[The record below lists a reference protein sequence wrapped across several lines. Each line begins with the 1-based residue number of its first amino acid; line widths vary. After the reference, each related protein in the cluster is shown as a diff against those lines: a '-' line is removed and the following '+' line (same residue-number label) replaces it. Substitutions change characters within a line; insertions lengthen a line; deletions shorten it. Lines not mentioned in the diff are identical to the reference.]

1 MKANDE
7 TTRRRFLEGSAGA
20 GAGHVASSLLS
31 ARSSAAV
38 VGANDRVQIGVIGT
52 GGRALQLMDHLIP
65 KPRDLVQGGIPQ
77 WKTKPVD
84 GADLVAVADVYEPH
98 RNQAAAKAGPKTVQ
112 FLDYRKLL
120 DQKEVQAVIVAAPD
134 HWHKQM
140 LIDAVAA
147 RKDVYLEK
155 PATHTLEEGPEAI
168 RAVEKSGR
176 IVQTGTQQRSWPHYV
191 RGKEIIAS
199 GALGVVR
206 LVDAFWFMNYG
217 VRGVHNLPRNQE
229 PPAGLDW
236 KAWLGSAPTQPFHPM
251 KFRIWRQFWDFGGGN
266 LADLM
271 THAIETIHWYMEYD
285 TPASAVGIGHA

>member
-98 RNQAAAKAGPKTVQ
+98 RNQAAAKAGPKTVK

-120 DQKEVQAVIVAAPD
+120 DRKEVQAVIVAAPD
-134 HWHKQM
+134 H
-140 LIDAVAA
+140 
-147 RKDVYLEK
+147 
-155 PATHTLEEGPEAI
+155 
-168 RAVEKSGR
+168 
-176 IVQTGTQQRSWPHYV
+176 
-191 RGKEIIAS
+191 
-199 GALGVVR
+199 
-206 LVDAFWFMNYG
+206 
-217 VRGVHNLPRNQE
+217 
-229 PPAGLDW
+229 
-236 KAWLGSAPTQPFHPM
+236 
-251 KFRIWRQFWDFGGGN
+251 
-266 LADLM
+266 
-271 THAIETIHWYMEYD
+271 
-285 TPASAVGIGHA
+285 